1 MEDEFRSAHA
11 SILAGAIQ
19 RGAGWWWRSEEHLP
33 PLLKDAVVCCIN
45 LQICRQTTQHC
56 GCVSAWVVLGGTGI
70 METVTWG
77 RWDCVGGFLC
87 TDVSPSVPARG
98 LWQCLRVLTNKYQ
111 CGWQYPWLCW
121 DMTRVLAWCGKGPG
135 FLDPYIEHCLR
146 AVLLIVNQN
155 YWDQPFC
162 SVREPTIQ
170 FLPWEK

>member
-1 MEDEFRSAHA
+1 MEV
-11 SILAGAIQ
+11 
-19 RGAGWWWRSEEHLP
+19 RGAPASPAQRCCG
-33 PLLKDAVVCCIN
+33 LLHQSPD
-45 LQICRQTTQHC
+45 LQTDDSTLC

-77 RWDCVGGFLC
+77 RWDRVGGFLC

-111 CGWQYPWLCW
+111 CGWQYPWLSR
-121 DMTRVLAWCGKGPG
+121 DMARVLAWCGKGPG
-135 FLDPYIEHCLR
+135 FLDPYVEHCLP

-162 SVREPTIQ
+162 CVGEPTIQ
-170 FLPWEK
+170 LLPWEK